1 MSDPPAAATPAA
13 PAVTRVMGRIQ
24 EFDPQA
30 ENITTYLERLQLY
43 FDENGVEA
51 NRRVPVLLTLIGAK
65 VYGTLRSLLAPKLP
79 KDKDF
84 DSLLATLKS
93 HFDPKPLVIAE
104 RYRFYKRSQSTTESI
119 TDFAADLRRLSI
131 RCEFGAFLDEALID
145 RFVCG
150 VRSDHIPKKL
160 LAEDGLTVARAR
172 EIAQG
177 MEAADNNSK
186 ELQDPKTARSDVLQV
201 STRPKKQCY

>member
-1 MSDPPAAATPAA
+1 MSNPPAAATPAA
-13 PAVTRVMGRIQ
+13 PGVTRVMGRIQ
-24 EFDPQA
+24 EFDPQV

-43 FDENGVEA
+43 FDANGVEA

-65 VYGTLRSLLAPKLP
+65 VYGTLRSLLAPNLP

-84 DSLLATLKS
+84 DSLLAALKS

-131 RCEFGAFLDEALID
+131 RCEFGAFLDEALRD

-150 VRSDHIPKKL
+150 VRSDHIQKKI
-160 LAEDGLTVARAR
+160 ARR
-172 EIAQG
+172 G
-177 MEAADNNSK
+177 WPYS
-186 ELQDPKTARSDVLQV
+186 S
-201 STRPKKQCY
+201 